1 MVNFFDTPE
10 INSDTYFQAA
20 SKWFQGEDS
29 LRQAR
34 ALIDGEIK
42 ENDLWE
48 SFQKFGLI
56 EMMATETNDVERAK
70 IFSGVCR
77 AAGRDL
83 YIGPVWIRPDLLGQP
98 SEFDHPQA
106 DGTGQHW
113 QSHIYFLKP
122 LSGLSEKANLL
133 ELSHLQLLGN
143 CARLIGV
150 GEQVISLSTEHLK
163 TRHQFGTSLASFQ
176 ALQHATVNQYT
187 DLVLAGSLLSQL
199 VANWADVHLRVSALH
214 ALKVSSISASI
225 NACDHSVQMLGAM
238 GFTHDCDVGLYL
250 RHALTLAARHGSVL
264 AHRQKFTQCEV
275 NFLTDQ

>member
-1 MVNFFDTPE
+1 MVNFFDTSE

-20 SKWFQGEDS
+20 SKWFQGEES
-29 LRQAR
+29 LRKAR
-34 ALIDGEIK
+34 SLIDGEIQ

-56 EMMATETNDVERAK
+56 EMMLTETNDVERAK
-70 IFSGVCR
+70 IFGGVCR
-77 AAGRDL
+77 AAGREL
-83 YIGPVWIRPDLLGQP
+83 YIGPVWIHPHLLKQP

-106 DGTGQHW
+106 DGTGQQW
-113 QSHIYFLKP
+113 QSIIYFNKP
-122 LSGLSEKANLL
+122 LLGLSEKANLL
-133 ELSHLQLLGN
+133 ELSNLQLLGN

-150 GEQVISLSTEHLK
+150 GEQVISLSTEYLK
-163 TRHQFGTSLASFQ
+163 TRHQFGKSLASFQ

-199 VANWADVHLRVSALH
+199 VANWADVNLRVSALH
-214 ALKVSSISASI
+214 ALKVSSTSASI

-250 RHALTLAARHGSVL
+250 RHALTLAARDGSIH

-275 NFLTDQ
+275 NFLTA

>member
-1 MVNFFDTPE
+1 MVNFFDTSE

-20 SKWFQGEDS
+20 SKWFQGEES
-29 LRQAR
+29 LRKAR
-34 ALIDGEIK
+34 SLIDGEIQ

-56 EMMATETNDVERAK
+56 EMMLTETNDVERAK

-77 AAGRDL
+77 AAGREL
-83 YIGPVWIRPDLLGQP
+83 YIGPVWIQPHLLKQP

-106 DGTGQHW
+106 DGTGQQW
-113 QSHIYFLKP
+113 QSIIYFNNP
-122 LSGLSEKANLL
+122 LLGLSEKANLL
-133 ELSHLQLLGN
+133 ELSNLQLLGN

-150 GEQVISLSTEHLK
+150 GEQVISLSTEYLK
-163 TRHQFGTSLASFQ
+163 TRHQFGKSLASFQ

-199 VANWADVHLRVSALH
+199 VANWADVNLRVSALH
-214 ALKVSSISASI
+214 ALKVSSTSASI

-250 RHALTLAARHGSVL
+250 RHALTLAARDGSIH

-275 NFLTDQ
+275 NFLTA

>member
-48 SFQKFGLI
+48 SFQEFGLI

-83 YIGPVWIRPDLLGQP
+83 YIGPVWIRPDILGQP
-98 SEFDHPQA
+98 SEFDHADRPGGIVLGSCRYGQQA
-106 DGTGQHW
+106 
-113 QSHIYFLKP
+113 
-122 LSGLSEKANLL
+122 N
-133 ELSHLQLLGN
+133 
-143 CARLIGV
+143 
-150 GEQVISLSTEHLK
+150 
-163 TRHQFGTSLASFQ
+163 
-176 ALQHATVNQYT
+176 
-187 DLVLAGSLLSQL
+187 
-199 VANWADVHLRVSALH
+199 
-214 ALKVSSISASI
+214 
-225 NACDHSVQMLGAM
+225 
-238 GFTHDCDVGLYL
+238 
-250 RHALTLAARHGSVL
+250 
-264 AHRQKFTQCEV
+264 
-275 NFLTDQ
+275 